1 MGQLRQFLQLSA
13 VCDCADLVM
22 REVNSR
28 EFNAVLEPL
37 NPSDLVMRQ
46 VQSHQYVEVQQVFH
60 SLNLVLVQIQTTKLN
75 HVIKSLDLANA
86 VAFEPD
92 RSHFVIRFQVLDRFE
107 TFEVEVELAVGPR
120 RRVLSIEFADGDDVV
135 MGQHGFAILVTG

>member
-60 SLNLVLVQIQTTKLN
+60 SLNLVLVQIPGAMKFGKLARRKKVAQLSEWVAPTTTTLTDN
-75 HVIKSLDLANA
+75 EA
-86 VAFEPD
+86 
-92 RSHFVIRFQVLDRFE
+92 
-107 TFEVEVELAVGPR
+107 
-120 RRVLSIEFADGDDVV
+120 
-135 MGQHGFAILVTG
+135 